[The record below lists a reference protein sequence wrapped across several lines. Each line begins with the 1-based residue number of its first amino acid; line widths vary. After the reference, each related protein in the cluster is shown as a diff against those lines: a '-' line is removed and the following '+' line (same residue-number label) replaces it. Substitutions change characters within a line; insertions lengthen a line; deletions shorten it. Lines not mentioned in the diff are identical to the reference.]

1 VTPSDDPS
9 PPRRPI
15 FFPVVIATVFL
26 TIIGLA
32 GGFILGERD
41 RGQENASAD
50 QTSSGEPDTGAGWTG
65 SEPPS
70 FEPSA
75 GPSGKFCPDETIQ
88 TAIRLGQPSELYQV
102 MKVVTN
108 NGTTVWICTDSGGRL
123 FYQGKTGGRDA
134 DLVEGQNGLFLTGVE
149 SAGDDRYEVPDHKG
163 NIFVV
168 SRGSFEIQY
177 SGGRVETHR
186 VVDDE

>member
-32 GGFILGERD
+32 GGFVLGERD

-50 QTSSGEPDTGAGWTG
+50 QTSSTQPDMGPSWTD
-65 SEPPS
+65 SEPSSSGPS
-70 FEPSA
+70 T
-75 GPSGKFCPDETIQ
+75 GPSGRFCPDETIQ

-102 MKVVTN
+102 MKIVTN
-108 NGTTVWICTDSGGRL
+108 NGTTVWICTESGGRL
-123 FYQGKTGGRDA
+123 FYQGKTGGRNA
-134 DLVEGQNGLFLTGVE
+134 DLVEGQNGLFLGGVE

-163 NIFVV
+163 NIFVI
-168 SRGSFEIQY
+168 SRESLEIQY
-177 SGGRVETHR
+177 ANGRVETHR